1 MAKNRV
7 ELIDQTLYNLGV
19 KPRGQASNDEDYN
32 AVNDLIDP
40 TVAMLREADVY
51 YLADVDV
58 IEEEAFIPLS
68 YVLAWSC
75 APSFGQ
81 QADDRLEMRAKTG
94 ENLLRVIQRERP
106 HYDILEVQA
115 Y

>member
-1 MAKNRV
+1 MAKNRSDLV
-7 ELIDQTLYNLGV
+7 YQTLYNLGV
-19 KPRGQASNDEDYN
+19 VPRGQAANDEDYT
-32 AVNDLIDP
+32 AVNDTLDP
-40 TVAMLREADVY
+40 AIATLREADIY

-58 IEEEAFIPLS
+58 IEDEAFLPLAH
-68 YVLAWSC
+68 VMAWAC
-75 APSFGQ
+75 ASQFGQ
-81 QADDRLEMRAKTG
+81 QADDRLAQMSAMG